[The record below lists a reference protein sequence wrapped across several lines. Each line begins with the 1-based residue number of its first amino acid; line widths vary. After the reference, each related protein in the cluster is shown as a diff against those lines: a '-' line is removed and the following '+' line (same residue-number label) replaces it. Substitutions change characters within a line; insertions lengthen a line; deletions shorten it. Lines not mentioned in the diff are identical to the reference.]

1 MSEKVQDKPLREGV
15 TLVLM
20 SRQGQRLVH
29 GRSMEVAKHSDRS
42 PIIGLL
48 KFAAMVRVIWLSA
61 AYDDPYAD
69 WWLIRIDQS
78 LRDSR
83 SGLDEE
89 VQGLQDCL
97 DKVPAEIN
105 MESMALI
112 NPTRVPLKFS
122 CPYAFIAAYLLGD
135 YDHFVQRSLSAR
147 HIGALSRDESE
158 RSIALCG
165 RHIRRA
171 FISASGYR
179 CLGLTRDDVRQN
191 TARGQAAKMRMGTV
205 PADVLASVQ
214 EAVHMPLRRGL
225 TAGDNPVLA
234 KVAEV
239 APASIYM
246 PGPPDEVDAA
256 APDKS

>member
-1 MSEKVQDKPLREGV
+1 MSDKVQEKTLQEGV

-29 GRSMEVAKHSDRS
+29 GRSMEVAKHDDRS

-61 AYDDPYAD
+61 AYSDPYAD
-69 WWLIRIDQS
+69 WWLIRIDQA

-83 SGLDEE
+83 SKLDEE
-89 VQGLQDCL
+89 VQGLQGRL
-97 DKVPAEIN
+97 DQVPAEIN
-105 MESMALI
+105 MESVASADPMRL
-112 NPTRVPLKFS
+112 PLKFS

-135 YDHFVQRSLSAR
+135 YDHFVQRTLSAR

-158 RSIALCG
+158 RNIALCG

-179 CLGLTRDDVRQN
+179 YLGLTRDDVRQN
-191 TARGQAAKMRMGTV
+191 TVRGQAAKARMGIM
-205 PADVLASVQ
+205 PADVLAGVQ
-214 EAVHMPLRRGL
+214 EAVHMPLRRSQ

-234 KVAEV
+234 KVAEA
-239 APASIYM
+239 APASVYT
-246 PGPPDEVDAA
+246 PEVNEEGDAA
-256 APDKS
+256 EPDKS